1 MIKDERLKTIANIP
15 VERGDYVVIKNHTG
29 EVVCGVMVSAL
40 ASELLQARQDIAALK
55 PKYSDIPCCECGG
68 KVEEFTVPN
77 ELWNAVMRP
86 DGYETDKEYLCFEC
100 WNKRLMRHIAVLAE
114 RLKAAQDDAEWL
126 ALILRAIRNHREE
139 IAQYIPTGIDDVL
152 SRHEAL
158 VAQEAE

>member
-1 MIKDERLKTIANIP
+1 MITNEQLKYLADDKTQCVAIWSANDHKELLHGLSP
-15 VERGDYVVIKNHTG
+15 
-29 EVVCGVMVSAL
+29 L
-40 ASELLQARQDIAALK
+40 ASELLQARQ
-55 PKYSDIPCCECGG
+55 
-68 KVEEFTVPN
+68 T
-77 ELWNAVMRP
+77 
-86 DGYETDKEYLCFEC
+86 
-100 WNKRLMRHIAVLAE
+100 IAVLTE